1 MKRIKGLSLRM
12 QCQMMVIQGISR
24 NEVNVTLSGMK
35 KGKTTGMYGIP
46 VEVWSCLGE
55 EGLTCYEYDAEC
67 IRRGEYY
74 Q

>member
-1 MKRIKGLSLRM
+1 MSLRM

-35 KGKTTGMYGIP
+35 KERQRECIGFQWRRGG
-46 VEVWSCLGE
+46 VWE
-55 EGLTCYEYDAEC
+55 KKGLTCYEYDAEC
-67 IRRGEYY
+67 IRPGEYY